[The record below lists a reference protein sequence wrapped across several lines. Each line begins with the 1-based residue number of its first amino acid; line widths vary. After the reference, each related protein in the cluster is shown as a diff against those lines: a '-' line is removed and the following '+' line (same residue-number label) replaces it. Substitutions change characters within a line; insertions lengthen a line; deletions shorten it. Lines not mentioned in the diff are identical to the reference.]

1 MKKPSV
7 VPRASA
13 GIEEKRLGL
22 ERKVKIM
29 TESKRLKE
37 ISE

>member
-22 ERKVKIM
+22 EHKVKIM

>member
-7 VPRASA
+7 GPRASA

-22 ERKVKIM
+22 EFKVKIVM
-29 TESKRLKE
+29 KSKRLKE

>member
-7 VPRASA
+7 GPRASA

-22 ERKVKIM
+22 ELKVKIVM
-29 TESKRLKE
+29 KSKRLKAIAE
-37 ISE
+37 